1 MIVAARLPRAATF
14 ADPEE
19 ILPRLFTCLAVAIVA
34 ISASACAASSG
45 STTGTRSTR
54 SPDVISRADIEATS
68 TGNAY
73 DLVNRLRPQWLR
85 ATGVGSV
92 SGGNPSTYGIVVFL
106 DNVRL
111 GGVETLRNVDS
122 RGIMSIRYLTPERA
136 ATSLSGV
143 GMEPISGAIV
153 VTTR

>member
-1 MIVAARLPRAATF
+1 LPK
-14 ADPEE
+14 
-19 ILPRLFTCLAVAIVA
+19 LSTCLAIAVIAVGA
-34 ISASACAASSG
+34 GACASSTGSTG
-45 STTGTRSTR
+45 STTGSRTTR
-54 SPDVISRADIEATS
+54 SPDVISRADIEATT

-122 RGIMSIRYLTPERA
+122 GSIASIRYLTPERA
-136 ATSLSGV
+136 ATTLPGL
-143 GMEPISGAIV
+143 GREPISGAIV
-153 VTTR
+153 VSTR